1 MKSSKSVNK
10 NSAVTWRYL
19 PKKFILPAIIV
30 LISAMFYYF
39 SSGFNTVAGIAQLN
53 EINSVDKDVKQS
65 GISDV
70 AIIEANEKETLKEIQ
85 TDQLNETKSL
95 IYLSRPSWR
104 LKGSLSDHF
113 DRLKSQYEEGDVNAA
128 YILSKNLRYCW
139 YIPSNQQSYEKA
151 LDLANE
157 NGESDRFMN
166 RLTEKYKFCDGI
178 NKEQRSLFY
187 KYIEAAASK
196 GYVPAQ
202 EAFANT
208 TPILFMKSQGHELLD
223 RDAYVEKRDE
233 FVQQKLSFLE
243 DAALNGSIRVLVKL
257 SGMQFSQTYGENGLI
272 KPTFRTIL

>member
-139 YIPSNQQSYEKA
+139 YIPSNQQCYEKA

-166 RLTEKYKFCDGI
+166 RLTEKYKQKNI
-178 NKEQRSLFY
+178 NSVTVLTKNNVVFFINTLKLRHQRAMFLL
-187 KYIEAAASK
+187 KK
-196 GYVPAQ
+196 LL
-202 EAFANT
+202 
-208 TPILFMKSQGHELLD
+208 PILRQ
-223 RDAYVEKRDE
+223 Y
-233 FVQQKLSFLE
+233 
-243 DAALNGSIRVLVKL
+243 
-257 SGMQFSQTYGENGLI
+257 FS
-272 KPTFRTIL
+272 